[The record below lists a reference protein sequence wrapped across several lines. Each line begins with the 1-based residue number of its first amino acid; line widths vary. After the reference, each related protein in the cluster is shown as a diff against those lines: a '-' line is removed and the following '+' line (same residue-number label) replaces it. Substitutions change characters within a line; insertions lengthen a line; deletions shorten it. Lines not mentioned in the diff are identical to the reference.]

1 MSEVEAAQGR
11 AAATEIGRGV
21 EANLNLVV
29 LGKPAATRLATVAL
43 LADGHLLIEDV
54 PGVGKTLLARTLASA
69 IELTYRRV
77 QLTPDLMPA
86 DIVGASVW
94 LPGEGKFE
102 FRGGPVFT
110 NVLVADE
117 LNRASPR
124 TQSALLEAMGERQA
138 TVDGLTYGLPRPFFV
153 VATQNPIDAEGTYPL
168 PEAQLDRF
176 MLRLE
181 LGYPDA
187 THELEMLFGSGG
199 FERLKNRDRLPRR
212 GNADALVAAQRAVQ
226 TVQVRPAVGRYVVDL
241 VRATRSHPDALLG
254 VSPRGAQ
261 ALFRAAQAFALLDGR
276 DYARPEDVQAL
287 AGRALAHRI
296 TLRAPSSSGRDALAF
311 IEEVV
316 RRTPVPM

>member
-1 MSEVEAAQGR
+1 MTETEQQAATAVASMARIR
-11 AAATEIGRGV
+11 AAIDAAVRTPPG
-21 EANLNLVV
+21 LVDRV
-29 LGKPAATRLATVAL
+29 LMAL
-43 LADGHLLIEDV
+43 ISEGHVLIEDV

-187 THELEMLFGSGG
+187 THELEMLFGRGG
-199 FERLKNRDRLPRR
+199 FERLKNRDRLPKR

-287 AGRALAHRI
+287 AGSALAHRI
-296 TLRAPSSSGRDALAF
+296 TLRAQSSSGRDALAF

>member
-94 LPGEGKFE
+94 LPGEGQFE

-287 AGRALAHRI
+287 AGSALAHRI